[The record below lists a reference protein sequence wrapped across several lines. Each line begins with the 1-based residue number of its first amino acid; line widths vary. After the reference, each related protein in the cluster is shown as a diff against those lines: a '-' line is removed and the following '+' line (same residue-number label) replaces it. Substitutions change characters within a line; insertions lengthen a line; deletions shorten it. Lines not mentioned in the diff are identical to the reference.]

1 MVRGAGRF
9 TVDGTSVDVPHG
21 GGVAVRD
28 PALVREA
35 VALEAGTL
43 VLVVGGRP
51 GLAFTPSMWEENLLT
66 RGVRD

>member
-1 MVRGAGRF
+1 
-9 TVDGTSVDVPHG
+9 
-21 GGVAVRD
+21 VRD

-51 GLAFTPSMWEENLLT
+51 GLVFTPSTWEENLLT